1 MQLMDTRP
9 MTPAI
14 LSASVI
20 AVPPVARHDD
30 LSWNVDANRRIIQ
43 HLEAGGVTTLLYGG
57 NAALAHVSLREYPAL
72 LSMLADT
79 AGPQTAVVPSV
90 GPSFG
95 QMLDQASILK
105 DYPFPTVM
113 LLPSRDAITP
123 AGLAGG
129 IQRFV
134 DHLGKPI
141 VLYIKQDGMVDVE
154 TVKKMVGDG
163 LISWIKYAVVRPDT
177 ANDPFLKGLIEA
189 VGTSLIVSGMG
200 EQPTITHLGDF
211 GLVGFTSGCV
221 CVAPRHSMRMLA
233 ALKGGDRALA
243 ETIRGEFAPLENLRD
258 TISPVRVL
266 HAAVGLAG
274 IAETGPIT
282 PFWSPVPESDHA
294 AIQAAALDLLA
305 RNAVS

>member
-1 MQLMDTRP
+1 MNTHP

-14 LSASVI
+14 LAGSVI
-20 AVPPVARHDD
+20 AVPPVARHAD
-30 LSWNVDANRRIIQ
+30 LTWNVDANRRIIQ

-57 NAALAHVSLREYPAL
+57 NAALAHVSLKEYPAL
-72 LSMLADT
+72 LTMLT
-79 AGPQTAVVPSV
+79 HSAGPTTVVVPSV

-95 QMLDQASILK
+95 QMLDQAEILR
-105 DYPFPTVM
+105 DYAFPTVM

-129 IQRFV
+129 IKRFV
-134 DHLGKPI
+134 EKLGKPI

-154 TVKKMVGDG
+154 TVQKLTNDG
-163 LISWIKYAVVRPDT
+163 LLSWIKYAVVRPDA
-177 ANDPFLKGLIEA
+177 ANDPFLKNLIQA
-189 VGTSLIVSGMG
+189 IGPSTIVSGMG
-200 EQPTITHLGDF
+200 EQPTITHLRDF

-233 ALKGGDRALA
+233 ALTAKDYVAA
-243 ETIRGEFAPLENLRD
+243 ERIRQQFAPLEKLRD

-266 HAAVGLAG
+266 HAAVRLAG

-282 PFWSPVPESDHA
+282 PFWSPVAESEHP
-294 AIQAAALDLLA
+294 AIRAAALELLRLNEA
-305 RNAVS
+305 G